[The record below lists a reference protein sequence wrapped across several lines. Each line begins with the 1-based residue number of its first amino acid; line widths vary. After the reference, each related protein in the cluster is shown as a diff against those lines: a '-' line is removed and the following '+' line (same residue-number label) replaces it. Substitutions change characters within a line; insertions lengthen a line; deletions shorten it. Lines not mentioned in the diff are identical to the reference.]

1 MAKTFIKVPLSGHQ
15 HVKSDITDL
24 ADATTSVSGLMS
36 GADKSKLNGIAAN
49 ANNYAHP
56 TGDGNLHVPVTG
68 TSNNG
73 KVLMAGATAG
83 SASWQTLPN
92 ATTSAN
98 GLMSSTDKSKLDGI
112 AANANNY
119 SHPGGDGNLH
129 VPVTGTSNNGKVL
142 MAGSTAGSLSWGMI
156 PDATPSVSGLMSGAD
171 KTKLNGIATGA
182 NNYSHPTGD
191 GNLHVPANGTGNN
204 GRFLMATG
212 TAGSYSWSQM
222 EIAHING
229 LSGSLANKLNKAG
242 DTMTGALN
250 MNKNALQKFALEC
263 FTTSLPTVGEFSD
276 GSMILMR
283 PNATSPYELYVLI
296 DDGQS
301 GT

>member
-24 ADATTSVSGLMS
+24 ADATTSASGLMS
-36 GADKSKLNGIAAN
+36 GADKSKLNGIAA
-49 ANNYAHP
+49 
-56 TGDGNLHVPVTG
+56 G
-68 TSNNG
+68 
-73 KVLMAGATAG
+73 
-83 SASWQTLPN
+83 
-92 ATTSAN
+92 
-98 GLMSSTDKSKLDGI
+98 
-112 AANANNY
+112 ANNY

-129 VPVTGTSNNGKVL
+129 VPVTGTGNNGKVL

-212 TAGSYSWSQM
+212 TAGSYSWSQL

-229 LSGSLANKLNKAG
+229 LSGSLATKLNKAG

-250 MNKNALQKFALEC
+250 MNKNALKKFALEC
-263 FTTSLPTVGEFSD
+263 FTTSLPTVGDFSD

-283 PNATSPYELYVLI
+283 PNVTSPYELYVLI
-296 DDGQS
+296 EDGQ
-301 GT
+301 GAT